1 MADYDVVVIG
11 GGAGGLSAA
20 RTAKWAGRSVAMVT
34 DGPIG
39 GDCTFT
45 GCVPSKTLLE
55 SAAKGA
61 SFDEAMKAV
70 REVVAHIAATESATV
85 LRSEGIDVIEG
96 RGRLAGGGAVTV
108 DSRRITA
115 GDIVVATGARP
126 GLPPV
131 AGLAGVGPLTSENL
145 WDLERRPDSLAIL
158 GGGPIGCEM
167 AQAMARLGVSVTLYE
182 MTDRLLGR
190 EEPEASAIV
199 EAALVADGVDVCTG
213 AAVSASARSADGV
226 AITVGGETV
235 VVSDVL
241 VATGRVPNT
250 ADLGLDVAGV
260 KVESGGHIATN
271 DRLATSAPHVWAVGD
286 VTSKLPFT
294 HAADEMGRLAGW
306 NITQRF
312 GRHRFDPGAIPWVTF
327 TDPEVAHVG
336 VIERDAPRGARV
348 VELPMGEN
356 DRAVTAGRVEGFVK
370 IIVAPRTVLRN
381 AAGGKVVGATIVGGR
396 AGEMIHEPTLAIR
409 TNMFAGRLA
418 QTVHAYPTW
427 SIGIQKAVAQLFVE
441 VEGRRARPARRG
453 DQAAFSP
460 IGHGRS

>member
-20 RTAKWAGRSVAMVT
+20 RTANWAGRSVAMVT

-55 SAAKGA
+55 SAARGA
-61 SFDEAMKAV
+61 DFDEAMAAV
-70 REVVAHIAATESATV
+70 RDVVARIAATESATV
-85 LRSEGIDVIEG
+85 LRGEGIEVIEG
-96 RGRLAGGGAVTV
+96 RGRLVGGGAVMV
-108 DSRRITA
+108 DSRRIDA
-115 GDIVVATGARP
+115 GDIVIATGARP

-131 AGLAGVGPLTSENL
+131 EGLAGVDPITSDTL
-145 WDLERRPDSLAIL
+145 WDLDRRPDSLAIM

-167 AQAMARLGVSVTLYE
+167 AQAMARLGVEVTLYE
-182 MTDRLLGR
+182 MTDRLLVR

-199 EAALVADGVDVCTG
+199 EAALIADGVKVRTG
-213 AAVSASARSADGV
+213 VAVNAAARCDEGV
-226 AITVGGETV
+226 AITAGDETV
-235 VVSDVL
+235 TFSNVL
-241 VATGRVPNT
+241 VATGRLPNT
-250 ADLGLDVAGV
+250 TDLGLEMAGV
-260 KVESGGHIATN
+260 EVEPRGHIGTN
-271 DRLATSAPHVWAVGD
+271 DRLATSVPHVWAVGD

-294 HAADEMGRLAGW
+294 HAADEMGRIAGW
-306 NITQRF
+306 NITRRF
-312 GRHRFDPGAIPWVTF
+312 GRHRFNPLAIPWVTF
-327 TDPEVAHVG
+327 TSPEVAHVG
-336 VIERDAPRGARV
+336 VIESDAPRGARV

-370 IIVAPRTVLRN
+370 IIVAPRAVLRN
-381 AAGGKVVGATIVGGR
+381 AAGGKVVGATIVGDR
-396 AGEMIHEPTLAIR
+396 AGEMIHEPTLALR

-427 SIGIQKAVAQLFVE
+427 SIGIQKAIGQLFVE

-453 DQAAFSP
+453 DD
-460 IGHGRS
+460 RR